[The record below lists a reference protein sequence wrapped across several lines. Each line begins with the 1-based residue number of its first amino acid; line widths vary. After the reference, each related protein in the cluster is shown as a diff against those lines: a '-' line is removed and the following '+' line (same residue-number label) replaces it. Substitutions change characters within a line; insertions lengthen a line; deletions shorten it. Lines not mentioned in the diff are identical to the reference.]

1 MQTQTRMGSPIRANV
16 EITDACPLACEHC
29 YTYWGWSATGIRNS
43 RDRSGRTLDNLKP
56 IIDTLVTAGVQVVTF
71 TGGEPLIRRD
81 LLLPLTQHCKTAGLR
96 VLVNTSGAL
105 VTESVAHQLAE
116 AGLDGALVS
125 LMSADE
131 NINNKLAH
139 ANSYKRTMRGIHL
152 LASAG
157 VTVTVNMVC
166 TKINYNTVRDTA
178 KLARDLGAQMF
189 SATPMLPTAA
199 NAYVS
204 ALHLSAE
211 QMREVMFDLAWARD
225 HLSLRVTTLDPI
237 AHCAFNADEREYLGD
252 LLTQR
257 YCAAGITDCAI
268 DPDGNLRACIMTGEV
283 GGNILRD
290 GWDASWEKLAS
301 WRSEKMLPVE
311 CLQCLLVDQCG
322 GGCRVAAHAVT
333 GYFNGRDPYM
343 TTPITAADSKFST
356 QTVAKKPSILNI
368 DDLMEFDP
376 EVAVRTEPFGGTL
389 FVRGKATFLKSAP
402 FDLVIE
408 RMSSGPFTAR
418 DWATTTNAP
427 PDAVADFMSVLAAD
441 GFIRRSQGGVKYEQ

>member
-1 MQTQTRMGSPIRANV
+1 MQARMGSPIRANV

-43 RDRSGRTLDNLKP
+43 RDHSGRTLDSLKP
-56 IIDTLVTAGVQVVTF
+56 IIDTLATAGIQVITF
-71 TGGEPLIRRD
+71 TGGEPLVRRD
-81 LLLPLTQHCKTAGLR
+81 LLLPLIQYCKTTGLR
-96 VLVNTSGAL
+96 VLVNTSGVP
-105 VTESVAHQLAE
+105 VTESVAHQLVE
-116 AGLDGALVS
+116 VGLDGALVS

-131 NINNKLAH
+131 SINNKLAH
-139 ANSYKRTMRGIHL
+139 ANSYKRTIRGIRL
-152 LASAG
+152 LANTG
-157 VTVTVNMVC
+157 IVVTVNMVC

-178 KLARDLGAQMF
+178 KFACDLGAQMF

-204 ALHLSAE
+204 ALHLSAA

-237 AHCAFNADEREYLGD
+237 VHCAFNTDEREYLGD

-283 GGNILRD
+283 VGNILRD
-290 GWDASWEKLAS
+290 GWDAPWEKLAS

-322 GGCRVAAHAVT
+322 GGCRVAAHAFT
-333 GYFNGRDPYM
+333 GLFNGRDPYM
-343 TTPITAADSKFST
+343 TAPITDADSKFSG
-356 QTVAKKPSILNI
+356 QTVVKIPSTLNI
-368 DDLMEFDP
+368 DDLMEFAP
-376 EVAVRTEPFGGTL
+376 EMTVRAEPFGGTL
-389 FVRGKATFLKSAP
+389 FVRGKAIFLKSAP

-418 DWATTTNAP
+418 DWATTTNAS
-427 PDAVADFMSVLAAD
+427 PDAVVDFMSVLAAD
-441 GFIRRSQGGVKYEQ
+441 GFIRHSEGGC

>member
-1 MQTQTRMGSPIRANV
+1 M
-16 EITDACPLACEHC
+16 
-29 YTYWGWSATGIRNS
+29 
-43 RDRSGRTLDNLKP
+43 
-56 IIDTLVTAGVQVVTF
+56 VTF